1 MLAFVFAA
9 ACVAVTVAAPILA
22 GSPAPYPA
30 TVAVIQDSGSTNTAG
45 YTIAVHRGG
54 RIDVLMAHAPVTH
67 PKIAAKLVARLYTD
81 LARTGPVAALPA
93 ETCMKSVSFGTRL
106 TLAYGGQQSPDLS
119 CGESDAVRMLSAD
132 ANAIV
137 NAAHIVTRV
146 RYGRTPPLIRES
158 DTPSTPAPAAT

>member
-1 MLAFVFAA
+1 MLALVFAA
-9 ACVAVTVAAPILA
+9 ACATVTVATPILA
-22 GSPAPYPA
+22 GSSAPYPA
-30 TVAVIQDSGSTNTAG
+30 SVAVIQDSGSTNTAG
-45 YTIAVHRGG
+45 YTIAVHRSG

-93 ETCMKSVSFGTRL
+93 EACMKSVSFGTRV

-119 CGESDAVRMLSAD
+119 CAENDAVRMLSGD

-146 RYGRTPPLIRES
+146 RFGRTPLIRES
-158 DTPSTPAPAAT
+158 DTPTPAPAAT